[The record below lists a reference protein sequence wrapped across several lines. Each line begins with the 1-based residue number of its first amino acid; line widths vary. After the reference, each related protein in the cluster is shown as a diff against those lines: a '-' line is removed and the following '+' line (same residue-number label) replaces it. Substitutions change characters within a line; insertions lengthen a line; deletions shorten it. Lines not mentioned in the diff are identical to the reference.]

1 MVATNT
7 RNMKNI
13 ENLEIIQ
20 INTTDGKLYATL
32 SYQNLDNIDNIN
44 NGYSILAIPI
54 NIRELQLSASGNVL
68 VDQSVKSDVIA
79 ETQQL

>member
-1 MVATNT
+1 
-7 RNMKNI
+7 MKNI